1 MTKGRMDTALSTAPV
16 VTCMKTLMMVFNFI
30 FWVTGIVI
38 LAIGIWT
45 KVDLYKYLELSSI
58 YQPEAP
64 YVLIGVGAVI
74 VLIGSLGCCCT
85 IKGHSLLLYMFCGFL
100 FIVFIIE
107 LSAGIA
113 LLVYRGKLETG
124 FKEGL
129 QSALQLYDT
138 KGNREITV
146 AMDELQE
153 KLVCCGIDSY
163 ADWFNTPFARKEGQ
177 PTNSVPESCC
187 RNKNKC
193 EHLNLTN
200 VTDIHTQGCHMFVVD
215 FINGNMGPIG
225 GVALGISFFQV
236 LGAIL
241 AFCLAKSINR
251 ANLELTHNEIIMC
264 GILEEKK
271 IGYLIDF

>member
-1 MTKGRMDTALSTAPV
+1 MTKGRMDTALQTAPV

-85 IKGHSLLLYMFCGFL
+85 VKGHSFLLYMFCGFL
-100 FIVFIIE
+100 FIVFIVE

-113 LLVYRGKLETG
+113 LLIYRGKLEQG

-129 QSALQLYDT
+129 TSAIQKYDVDPH
-138 KGNREITV
+138 G
-146 AMDELQE
+146 AAALDELQE
-153 KLVCCGIDSY
+153 KLVCCGINNY
-163 ADWFNTPFARKEGQ
+163 TNWFKSPWAEKQ
-177 PTNSVPESCC
+177 SSPYSVPVSCC
-187 RNKNKC
+187 RVEESACRHTGLSGGNS
-193 EHLNLTN
+193 T
-200 VTDIHTQGCHMFVVD
+200 TRDIHTQGCHKLVVD

-241 AFCLAKSINR
+241 AFCLAKSISR
-251 ANLELTHNEIIMC
+251 AKYEQVA
-264 GILEEKK
+264 
-271 IGYLIDF
+271 

>member
-1 MTKGRMDTALSTAPV
+1 MTKGRVDSALSTAPV

-100 FIVFIIE
+100 FVVFVVE

-113 LLVYRGKLETG
+113 LLVYRGKLEKG
-124 FKEGL
+124 FKDGLSEAIKRYDVKGEG
-129 QSALQLYDT
+129 
-138 KGNREITV
+138 EITR
-146 AMDELQE
+146 ALDELQA
-153 KLVCCGIDSY
+153 KLVCCGIQNY
-163 ADWFNTPFARKEGQ
+163 TDWFNSPYSIKEQQPF
-177 PTNSVPESCC
+177 SVPESCC
-187 RNKNKC
+187 KVKATECHHIGLKGPNAT
-193 EHLNLTN
+193 TN
-200 VTDIHTQGCHMFVVD
+200 DIHTQGCHKLVVD

-241 AFCLAKSINR
+241 AFCLAKSISR
-251 ANLELTHNEIIMC
+251 AKYEQVA
-264 GILEEKK
+264 
-271 IGYLIDF
+271 

>member
-1 MTKGRMDTALSTAPV
+1 MTKGRVDSALSTAPV

-64 YVLIGVGAVI
+64 YILIGVGAVI

-85 IKGHSLLLYMFCGFL
+85 IKGHSFLLHMFAGFL
-100 FIVFIIE
+100 FIIFVVE

-113 LLVYRGKLETG
+113 LLIYRGKLERG

-129 QSALQLYDT
+129 TNALQKYDE
-138 KGNREITV
+138 KGEGEITN
-146 AMDELQE
+146 ALDELQE
-153 KLVCCGIDSY
+153 KLVCCGIDNY
-163 ADWFNTPFARKEGQ
+163 TDWFNTPYSRAQGEK
-177 PTNSVPESCC
+177 SVPESCC
-187 RNKNKC
+187 RVSVKECRHIGVSGGNATT
-193 EHLNLTN
+193 E
-200 VTDIHTQGCHMFVVD
+200 DIYTQGCHKFVVN

-236 LGAIL
+236 LGAVL
-241 AFCLAKSINR
+241 AFCLAKSINK
-251 ANLELTHNEIIMC
+251 AKYEQVA
-264 GILEEKK
+264 
-271 IGYLIDF
+271 